1 MAQVRTLTSADTP
14 AVLDLLGQDPFHH
27 VFLEHHLLQTQLDS
41 PWFGGQMFGYFADGE
56 LVAACNA
63 AGNVTLCGAYDLE
76 IAQAWVNLLRSHQRS
91 SIVGRSDVVADLW
104 SRLVPFWGPAR
115 SERLQQPLLAIE
127 TKPLVDPDPKVRR
140 VLIDEFDGIYP
151 HFVDMFTEEV
161 GVNPELNG
169 KEGYKS
175 RVMSLLARGWSFARI
190 ENNSVKFKAEVGAA
204 TKNAA
209 QLQGVYVPPPFRGLG
224 LSAPA
229 LAAVVVQVQQEIAP
243 VVTLYVNDH
252 NTRAL
257 RLYENVGFTQ
267 IGTLAT
273 IYV

>member
-1 MAQVRTLTSADTP
+1 MAQVRALRSVDAP
-14 AVLDLLGQDPFHH
+14 AVVELLNQDPFHH
-27 VFLEHHLLQTQLDS
+27 VFLEHHLQQTSLDS

-63 AGNVTLCGAYDLE
+63 AANVTICGAYDPE
-76 IAQAWVNLLRSHQRS
+76 IAQAWVNLLRSRQRS
-91 SIVGRSDVVADLW
+91 SLVGRADLVADLW
-104 SRLVPFWGPAR
+104 GHLTNFWGPAR
-115 SERLQQPLLAIE
+115 SERLHQPLLAID
-127 TKPLVDPDPKVRR
+127 TKPLVEPDPKVRR
-140 VLIDEFDGIYP
+140 VLIDEFDQIYP

-161 GVNPELNG
+161 GVNPESNG

-190 ENNSVKFKAEVGAA
+190 ENDMVKFKTEVGAA

-209 QLQGVYVPPPFRGLG
+209 QLQGVYVPPQFRGQG
-224 LSAPA
+224 FSAAALSA
-229 LAAVVVQVQQEIAP
+229 VVSQVQQEIAP
-243 VVTLYVNDH
+243 VVTLYVNDY

-257 RLYENVGFTQ
+257 RLYEKVGFTR

>member
-1 MAQVRTLTSADTP
+1 MAQVRPLTGVDTSA
-14 AVLDLLGQDPFHH
+14 VVDLLGQDPFHH
-27 VFLEHHLLQTQLDS
+27 VFLEHNLLQTPLDS

-63 AGNVTLCGAYDLE
+63 AGNVTLCGAYDVE
-76 IAQAWVNLLRSHQRS
+76 IAQAWVNLLRSRQRS
-91 SIVGRSDVVADLW
+91 SIVGRADVVGDLW
-104 SRLVPFWGPAR
+104 SRLTPFWGPAR
-115 SERLQQPLLAIE
+115 SERLHQPLLAIE

-140 VLIDEFDGIYP
+140 VLIDEFDEIYP
-151 HFVDMFTEEV
+151 HFVEMFTEEV
-161 GVNPELNG
+161 GVNPEFNG

-190 ENNSVKFKAEVGAA
+190 ENNSVKFKTEVGAA
-204 TKNAA
+204 TENAA
-209 QLQGVYVPPPFRGLG
+209 QLQGVYVPPQFRGQG

-229 LAAVVVQVQQEIAP
+229 LAAVVMQVQQEIAP
-243 VVTLYVNDH
+243 VVTLYVNDY

-257 RLYENVGFTQ
+257 GLYEKIGFTQ